1 MPQPTSRR
9 PGSPSAATGVLRYRQ
24 ATGSPRTRAGAG
36 LSYAAGSVEHVP
48 PPASRSARASAAPP
62 DPAAALH
69 LVTGA
74 EELLAERAVHRVL
87 AAARAVDESTQ
98 VVEVEAAGY
107 TRGDLTVH
115 TSPSLFGE
123 RKVVVVRGLED
134 APDDL
139 INDARALVQAPEPDV
154 VLVLR
159 HRTGQRGKGLLD
171 AARKAGAA
179 VHECATITTDADK
192 TAFVLGEFRAAGRR
206 VAPDAVQAL
215 VEALGQDLRELASA
229 CSQLMSDTLPPE
241 GRPRDAP
248 EIDVA
253 VVERY
258 YGGRVEATGF
268 KVADAVLAGR
278 TDEALGLLRH
288 ALASGLDPVPLVAV
302 LALGLRSLAKVSAAG
317 STRSAEAARD
327 LGMAPWQVDK
337 ARRQLRGW
345 SEAGLASAIAA
356 VAAADLA
363 VKGGLPSA
371 SRRAGDPVFAVEHA
385 VLRIGAARSGQASG
399 GRG

>member
-1 MPQPTSRR
+1 M
-9 PGSPSAATGVLRYRQ
+9 ATPAVSEQ
-24 ATGSPRTRAGAG
+24 
-36 LSYAAGSVEHVP
+36 AGSVVAVP
-48 PPASRSARASAAPP
+48 PPASRSARAGSAKPP
-62 DPAAALH
+62 DPAASLH

-74 EELLAERAVHRVL
+74 EELLAERAVQRVV
-87 AAARAVDESTQ
+87 ATARAVDPAMQ

-107 TRGDLTVH
+107 SRGDLAVH

-123 RKVVVVRGLED
+123 RKVVVLRGLED

-139 INDARALVQAPEPDV
+139 VTDARALVDAPEPEV

-159 HRTGQRGKGLLD
+159 HRTGQRAKGLLD

-179 VHECATITTDADK
+179 VHECAPITSDADK
-192 TAFVLGEFRAAGRR
+192 AAFVMGEFRAAGRR
-206 VAPDAVQAL
+206 VTSDAVGAL

-229 CSQLMSDTLPPE
+229 CSQLMSDTMPAE
-241 GRPRDAP
+241 GRPKDAP
-248 EIDVA
+248 EVDAA

-288 ALASGLDPVPLVAV
+288 ALSSGLDPVPLVAV
-302 LALGLRSLAKVSAAG
+302 IALGLRSLAKVSAAG
-317 STRSAEAARD
+317 STRSTEAARD

-345 SEAGLASAIAA
+345 SEVGLAQAIDA

-363 VKGGLPSA
+363 VKGGLPNK
-371 SRRAGDPVFAVEHA
+371 SRRAGDPVYAVEHA
-385 VLRIGAARSGQASG
+385 VLQIGAARRGPATA
-399 GRG
+399 GRP